1 MKWLAA
7 SALIVATGVS
17 SGPEAIPGVANAARA
32 KQNWMLSCQG
42 CHRADA
48 TGTAQTTPTMAGFV
62 ARFLHV
68 PGGREYL
75 VQVPGV
81 ATAALSDA
89 DLAEVVNWS
98 LVRFDAANIPADFKP
113 YAPGEVGRLRL
124 KPLRAEAMTIRAG
137 MVARFA
143 PETTQQKQEQGRFFD
158 DQANDDPSGGAPRR
172 TPDAGPASGGH
183 LCSGAGTGGRG
194 RNCRR
199 SRHRGNG

>member
-1 MKWLAA
+1 MRWLAVP
-7 SALIVATGVS
+7 ALIMATGAAVATPAW

-32 KQNWMLSCQG
+32 RQNWMLSCQG

-48 TGTAQTTPTMAGFV
+48 TGTPQTTPTMAGFV
-62 ARFLHV
+62 ARFLQV

-98 LVRFDAANIPADFKP
+98 LVRFDAANVPVDFEP
-113 YAPGEVGRLRL
+113 YTAVEVGRLRR

-143 PETTQQKQEQGRFFD
+143 PEPKQQK
-158 DQANDDPSGGAPRR
+158 
-172 TPDAGPASGGH
+172 
-183 LCSGAGTGGRG
+183 
-194 RNCRR
+194 
-199 SRHRGNG
+199 

>member
-7 SALIVATGVS
+7 PALILATGAAVAS
-17 SGPEAIPGVANAARA
+17 ATPGISEPIPGVANAARA
-32 KQNWMLSCQG
+32 RQNWMLACQG

-48 TGTAQTTPTMAGFV
+48 TGTPQTTPTMAGFV

-75 VQVPGV
+75 AQVPGV

-113 YAPGEVGRLRL
+113 YTPAEVGRLRL
-124 KPLRAEAMTIRAG
+124 KPLRAEAMTVRAS
-137 MVARFA
+137 MVARM
-143 PETTQQKQEQGRFFD
+143 PKEQQQK
-158 DQANDDPSGGAPRR
+158 
-172 TPDAGPASGGH
+172 
-183 LCSGAGTGGRG
+183 
-194 RNCRR
+194 
-199 SRHRGNG
+199 